1 MNARIDTAL
10 EAPAIAELLDRRRTV
25 LPRHLVDPGP
35 DMEQLEMI
43 LRAAASAPDH
53 GELLPWRFVIV
64 PFEARERL
72 AQVFADSL
80 LQRDAC
86 ATADQVEQARQK
98 AFRAPVLMLAVVN
111 TGDPDIEVPAHERL
125 ISAGCAIQ
133 NILLMTTA
141 LGFAS
146 ALTSGKALAFEGLAQ
161 LFCLSSEERPVCF
174 INIGTASRTRAARRR
189 PEPAQYVS
197 FLIE

>member
-1 MNARIDTAL
+1 MNARIDATL
-10 EAPAIAELLDRRRTV
+10 EAAAIAELIDRRRTV
-25 LPRHLVDPGP
+25 LPKHLVEPGP
-35 DMEQLEMI
+35 DMEQLETI

-80 LQRDAC
+80 LQRDAS

-98 AFRAPVLMLAVVN
+98 AFRAPVLMLAIV
-111 TGDPDIEVPAHERL
+111 TTSGSDTEVPPHERL

-146 ALTSGKALAFEGLAQ
+146 ALTSGKALAFEGLAR
-161 LFCLSSEERPVCF
+161 LFCLSPEERPVCF
-174 INIGTASRTRAARRR
+174 INIGTASRTKAPRIR

-197 FLIE
+197 FLGE